1 MKSYTKSEVLDIVRE
16 SVKEV
21 YQLIDSQYEDLD
33 KITDSDKKETEL
45 LDKLKDM
52 LLVTSVEAAIKNK
65 LDKENSNE

>member
-33 KITDSDKKETEL
+33 EITDSEEKETAL

-52 LLVTSVEAAIKNK
+52 LLVTSVEAAIKSK
-65 LDKENSNE
+65 LDKEN

>member
-52 LLVTSVEAAIKNK
+52 LLVTSVEAAIKSK
-65 LDKENSNE
+65 LDKEN

>member
-1 MKSYTKSEVLDIVRE
+1 MKSYTKNEVLDIVRE

-33 KITDSDKKETEL
+33 EITDKDEKETAL

-52 LLVTSVEAAIKNK
+52 LLVTSVEAAIKSK
-65 LDKENSNE
+65 LDKEN

>member
-1 MKSYTKSEVLDIVRE
+1 MESYTKSEVLDIVRE

-33 KITDSDKKETEL
+33 EITDSDEKETEL

-52 LLVTSVEAAIKNK
+52 LLVTSVAAAINSR
-65 LDKENSNE
+65 LDKEN

>member
-1 MKSYTKSEVLDIVRE
+1 MKSYTKNEVLEIVRE

-33 KITDSDKKETEL
+33 EITDSDEKETAL

-52 LLVTSVEAAIKNK
+52 LLVTSVEAAIKSR
-65 LDKENSNE
+65 LDKEN

>member
-33 KITDSDKKETEL
+33 EITDSDEKETAL
-45 LDKLKDM
+45 LDKLKDI

-65 LDKENSNE
+65 LDKES

>member
-52 LLVTSVEAAIKNK
+52 LLVISVEAAIKNK
-65 LDKENSNE
+65 LDKES

>member
-1 MKSYTKSEVLDIVRE
+1 MKSYTKNEVLDIVRE

-33 KITDSDKKETEL
+33 EITDKDEKETEL

-52 LLVTSVEAAIKNK
+52 LLVTSVAAAINSR
-65 LDKENSNE
+65 LDKEN

>member
-1 MKSYTKSEVLDIVRE
+1 MESYTKSEVLDIVRE

-45 LDKLKDM
+45 LDMLKDM
-52 LLVTSVEAAIKNK
+52 LLVTSVEAAIKSK
-65 LDKENSNE
+65 LDKEN

>member
-21 YQLIDSQYEDLD
+21 YQLIDRQYEDLD
-33 KITDSDKKETEL
+33 EVTDSEEKETEL

-52 LLVTSVEAAIKNK
+52 LLVTSVETAIKSR
-65 LDKENSNE
+65 LDKEN

>member
-16 SVKEV
+16 SVREV

-33 KITDSDKKETEL
+33 KITDSEEKVSKV

-52 LLVTSVEAAIKNK
+52 LLVTSVEAAIKSK
-65 LDKENSNE
+65 LDKES